1 MFLPDETRSR
11 LFVCI
16 LLSLLY
22 CVGCEPVSINAGF
35 PEVPPEPV
43 ANSAGSAKIGVARVE
58 DSRPNR
64 NTGLIGTG
72 AGLGGGSEVNLLAGP
87 ELSDYIE
94 REFRNNLATRGITS
108 VDALNPAKTGEPGHY
123 KTIVITLQS
132 ATFSTSDPIFVK
144 ADSSVNIAV
153 QVYATSGTNVLFG
166 GSYSGTNQ
174 EKIGFARG
182 TGLRSGAILAVA
194 ANRAVD
200 AAFADAKFE
209 QALK

>member
-1 MFLPDETRSR
+1 VFLPDETRSR

-35 PEVPPEPV
+35 PEVPPDPV
-43 ANSAGSAKIGVARVE
+43 ANSAGSTKIGVARVE

-64 NTGLIGTG
+64 NAGLIGTG
-72 AGLGGGSEVNLLAGP
+72 AGLGGGSDVNLLAGP

-153 QVYATSGTNVLFG
+153 QVYTTSGTNVLFG